1 MNYELKIATKEDES
15 ILIEYKLK
23 SIFDYAVNLDEK
35 EINRINNFVKENI
48 PLQIDNYKMIFVGES
63 KCGAL
68 LVTNEKDGVLLD
80 EIYLE
85 ENFRNKGIGT
95 DIIKNLIKEKK
106 KVYLWVYKN
115 NINAISLYKNLG
127 FEIKEETE
135 TRYYM
140 ESLTSREYF

>member
-1 MNYELKIATKEDES
+1 MNYELKRATKEDES
-15 ILIEYKLK
+15 VLIEYKLK
-23 SIFDYAVNLDEK
+23 SIFDYVENLDEK
-35 EINRINNFVKENI
+35 EINRINNFVKERI

-68 LVTNEKDGVLLD
+68 LVTNEEDGVLLD

-95 DIIKNLIKEKK
+95 DIIKSLINEKN

-115 NINAISLYKNLG
+115 NINAISLYKKLG
-127 FEIKEETE
+127 FKIKEETE

-140 ESLTSREYF
+140 ECLMRL